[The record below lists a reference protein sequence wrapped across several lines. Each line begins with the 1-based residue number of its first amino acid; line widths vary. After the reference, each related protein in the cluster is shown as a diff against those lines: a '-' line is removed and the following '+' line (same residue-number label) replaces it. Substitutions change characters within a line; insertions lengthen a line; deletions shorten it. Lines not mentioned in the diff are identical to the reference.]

1 MTAYDPYADDG
12 YTKRSGF
19 RWNVTRK
26 PDSSDVRT
34 TISWDLIH
42 AIDEWLSSETLKV
55 PDTNSGAILGDQK
68 HLFWDDPNLPE
79 PVKDWLFAVL
89 EANP

>member
-1 MTAYDPYADDG
+1 MMTHDPYADDG

-34 TISWDLIH
+34 TISYDVIH
-42 AIDEWLSSETLKV
+42 AIDAWLSSEPLKV
-55 PDTNSGAILGDQK
+55 PDTAPDAYPDDRK
-68 HLFWDDPNLPE
+68 HLFWDDPRLPE
-79 PVKDWLFAVL
+79 AVKDWLHAVL

>member
-1 MTAYDPYADDG
+1 MMTYDPYVDDG

-34 TISWDLIH
+34 TISYDVIH
-42 AIDEWLSSETLKV
+42 AIDEWLRSETLKV
-55 PDTNSGAILGDQK
+55 PDTTPDAHPK
-68 HLFWDDPNLPE
+68 HLFWDDPDLPE
-79 PVKDWLFAVL
+79 AVKDWLHAVL
-89 EANP
+89 EADA